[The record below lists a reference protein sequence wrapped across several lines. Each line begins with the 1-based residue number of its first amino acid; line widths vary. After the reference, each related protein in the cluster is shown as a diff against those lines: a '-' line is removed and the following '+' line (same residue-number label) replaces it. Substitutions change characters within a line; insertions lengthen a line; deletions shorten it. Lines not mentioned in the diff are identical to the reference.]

1 MDDAPQQPF
10 AAAFRRW
17 WWMIVAAAVVA
28 GAVSYLV
35 SARGESVYTAKG
47 EVLVGPI
54 SSDTDTLTA
63 AGLLAGTY
71 TQLIQSSEVIDPT
84 VAELGSAIAPV
95 GSWGDMDIMANG
107 DTRIVTVAVDSN
119 DAALAARIVNVL
131 IENLQAAVSQTA
143 VATTGNV
150 TLLEAAVPPS
160 APSAPKPMRAALIGA
175 AAGLAAAIAIAVIV
189 EALRGSRSRAA
200 TLRQKGLADT
210 P

>member
-35 SARGESVYTAKG
+35 SARGENVYTAKG

-71 TQLIQSSEVIDPT
+71 TQLIQSSEVIGQT
-84 VAELGSAIAPV
+84 VTELGSAIAPV
-95 GSWGDMDIMANG
+95 GSWGDMDITANG

-131 IENLQAAVSQTA
+131 IENLQDAVSQTTSP
-143 VATTGNV
+143 TTG
-150 TLLEAAVPPS
+150 S
-160 APSAPKPMRAALIGA
+160 SSS
-175 AAGLAAAIAIAVIV
+175 
-189 EALRGSRSRAA
+189 GSRCRPSR
-200 TLRQKGLADT
+200 TTTCRT
-210 P
+210 PSRT